1 MGDTP
6 QRLSGCPDVRNM
18 ATRVVYGSVKPF
30 EDWIAGVA
38 FIIDDADRA
47 LLDVAGAAR
56 ARPDLPEQCFDRN
69 GSMVA
74 W

>member
-1 MGDTP
+1 VAK
-6 QRLSGCPDVRNM
+6 GCRQGPH
-18 ATRVVYGSVKPF
+18 AT
-30 EDWIAGVA
+30 
-38 FIIDDADRA
+38 IIDDADRA